1 MGDYLDGSWLDF
13 EAWIRREIG
22 SDFRWKVRPM
32 DSPSKRRLVAELI
45 LDTQRRN
52 KGVFPK
58 NDAFIERIND
68 SGRAKGVRD
77 GS

>member
-1 MGDYLDGSWLDF
+1 MEDYVKGSWLDF

-32 DSPSKRRLVAELI
+32 DNPSKRRLVAELI
-45 LDTQRRN
+45 LDTRRRN

-58 NDAFIERIND
+58 NDAFIERISD
-68 SGRAKGVRD
+68 PGRTEEVED

>member
-1 MGDYLDGSWLDF
+1 MEEYLKGSWLEF
-13 EAWIRREIG
+13 EEWIRREIG

-32 DSPSKRRLVAELI
+32 DTPSKRKLVAELI

-68 SGRAKGVRD
+68 SGRAKGVEH